1 VINPDHLVE
10 DRQSIHNW
18 LIVLRTWR
26 TLTAFL
32 SKTTDEEACWSLLK
46 FEKEQQNRPL
56 FVKRIYGKASILRAR
71 NERAKLKGTK

>member
-1 VINPDHLVE
+1 VIDPNYLADDH
-10 DRQSIHNW
+10 RSIAHW
-18 LIVLRTWR
+18 LTVLRTWR

-46 FEKEQQNRPL
+46 FEKEQKNRPL